1 MFRIQVF
8 NAITVFILSLFISC
22 VDHQEQSPFG
32 EIELQNLES
41 SVLLDDQVIFPLKT
55 VREGGKLYVTDRS
68 NKPSVWIFRIDEAN
82 DLHLFKELG
91 REGRGGGEFLAPDQ
105 IFPQNNGSGIFV
117 YDTGGRKLVRINNQF
132 EIESNEYSFR
142 TSGMPTNIY
151 SISEDL
157 FLITGILPESKFE
170 IYEKRD
176 FELTRSESF
185 GELTSLGDQ
194 FGKLHLAAAWRSQS
208 VYHSGMDR
216 LALFSSYAERIELYG
231 LDGELLRTVSSD
243 EHDVPRVS
251 YVGSEFV
258 FQDDAIVSYVSAAS
272 DDNYIYALYSG
283 NNREDE
289 GAGNGSILHIFD
301 WDLNFIEG
309 FQLDHFSVSISADD
323 GKIYSTQNHPE
334 AAIRLIE
341 LNLAD

>member
-1 MFRIQVF
+1 MLRRRV
-8 NAITVFILSLFISC
+8 AIVITATALSLFISC
-22 VDHQEQSPFG
+22 VEKQMQSPFG
-32 EIELQNLES
+32 ELELQSVES
-41 SVLLDDQVIFPLKT
+41 SVLLDDQVVFPLKT
-55 VREGGKLYVTDRS
+55 LRDGDKLFVSDRS

-105 IFPQNNGSGIFV
+105 IFPQNSGRGIFV
-117 YDTGGRKLVRINNQF
+117 YDTGGRKLVRINNLF

-157 FLITGILPESKFE
+157 FLVTGILPESKFE

-258 FQDDAIVSYVSAAS
+258 FQNDAIVSYVSAAS